1 MNFPRQISNANI
13 WPNPCLAICSH
24 GLTFVLVPLG
34 FNFTAPWK
42 PNKKL
47 VIFARY
53 EELDLKKHLFQL
65 WLVASYM
72 LWIQI

>member
-1 MNFPRQISNANI
+1 MNFLRQISNANI
-13 WPNPCLAICSH
+13 CPKPCLAICAH

-47 VIFARY
+47 AIFARY
-53 EELDLKKHLFQL
+53 DELDLTKHLLQL

-72 LWIQI
+72 LWI